1 MMPAPRAILAAGL
14 ATVALAVA
22 LAVPWMTAVALA
34 ADVLIVIAIVVDGLR
49 AARTP
54 VAATR
59 RWPPLLVQGAPSPVE
74 VPATGGACV
83 PRPVKFDS
91 AAAIDLTGAWAGDD
105 EGIYYV
111 RQLDNVIWWNGMSQR
126 DEAPGS
132 LGRFWNNVGRGEI
145 RDDLTIA
152 AEWADVPRGQT
163 PGYGTVNFR
172 IGADASGNIQITKT
186 SETGSGRGDT
196 RWTRCEPGFPS

>member
-1 MMPAPRAILAAGL
+1 MNSLTKWAIAA
-14 ATVALAVA
+14 AAV
-22 LAVPWMTAVALA
+22 VV
-34 ADVLIVIAIVVDGLR
+34 VAIVGYSLFPSR
-49 AARTP
+49 GGTASQAAASP
-54 VAATR
+54 VVVAAAS
-59 RWPPLLVQGAPSPVE
+59 VAPSPVE

-83 PRPVKFDS
+83 PRPVKFDP